1 MLVPL
6 IDLPLTTALS
16 VVVFIGVVVGMFAWK
31 WGEVLAPYPDAS
43 PNSSRVPGWGWI
55 PLVGAFAEP
64 VSSLRRQNLAGRIAT
79 EIAGGLLFG
88 LTLWML
94 AAAQAQH
101 IPEVAPGDA
110 GLFRRML
117 FQLILVGF
125 LLVATVTDLR
135 DYLIPD
141 AIVIPGIAIGV
152 AGQFFCGD
160 VQMQHLWLD
169 WNAEIPGLQGPEIPA
184 WIDAHR
190 HLHGLAVALAGLIAG
205 AGIIAA
211 VRTVSTW
218 LIGQET
224 MGLGDV
230 TFMAMIGSYLG
241 WQPVLFV
248 LLIAPLC
255 GLVLSLL
262 QRFLGGKH
270 YLPFGPF
277 LALATVVVLCSWKWL
292 WTPSRYVF
300 GHPPTLLGLIGGS
313 SAAFVLLLIL
323 ARLYRMIPVTPE
335 RRYSSASP
343 AAVVTAAPGSD
354 TTSDPEVT
362 AAAATE
368 KPADPGE
375 DL

>member
-1 MLVPL
+1 MFVPL
-6 IDLPLTTALS
+6 LDIPLTTGLA
-16 VVVFIGVVVGMFAWK
+16 VVVIAGVAVGTLVWK
-31 WGEVLAPYPDAS
+31 WGEILAPYPDA
-43 PNSSRVPGWGWI
+43 PPHPPAPAKWTWI
-55 PLVGAFAEP
+55 PVLGAFAEP
-64 VSSLRRQNLAGRIAT
+64 AAARRGQNILGRLSTELAG
-79 EIAGGLLFG
+79 GVLFG

-94 AAAQAQH
+94 AAVECQH
-101 IPEVAPGDA
+101 LPEVAPGDA
-110 GLFRRML
+110 GLFRRIV
-117 FQLILVGF
+117 FQLILVAF

-141 AIVIPGIAIGV
+141 AIVIPGIVIGV

-160 VQMQHLWLD
+160 LQMQHLWLD

-190 HLHGLAVALAGLIAG
+190 SLHGLAVSLAGLLAG

-211 VRTVSTW
+211 VRTISTW

-230 TFMAMIGSYLG
+230 TFMAMIGSFLG

-255 GLVLSLL
+255 GVVLSLL

-277 LALATVVVLCSWKWL
+277 LALATLIVLYSWTWL

-300 GHPPTLLGLIGGS
+300 GHPPTLSGLIGGAG
-313 SAAFVLLLIL
+313 AAFVLLLVL

-335 RRYSSASP
+335 RRYSVGASP
-343 AAVVTAAPGSD
+343 ARAVDRDAPTLPVSSETDAADGD
-354 TTSDPEVT
+354 AV
-362 AAAATE
+362 
-368 KPADPGE
+368 
-375 DL
+375 